1 MNERKKEGLGFLLFK
16 RVDGF
21 ELCHGWVVL
30 PSFDLFHRKNPFGGE
45 YTVFAGLEECIRFAA
60 NYHFKED
67 EISFLRSVLPST
79 CEEGFF
85 SYLATIDCSDVEI
98 CAMPE
103 GSVVFPKV
111 PLIRVEGPLLVRT
124 ATTDL

>member
-1 MNERKKEGLGFLLFK
+1 MKERKKEGLGFLLFK
-16 RVDGF
+16 RVDDF
-21 ELCHGWVVL
+21 ELCHGWLVL

-79 CEEGFF
+79 CEVSRYMIIFF
-85 SYLATIDCSDVEI
+85 FLSNRPFLVLNFS
-98 CAMPE
+98 
-103 GSVVFPKV
+103 
-111 PLIRVEGPLLVRT
+111 PLLNVIVSQ
-124 ATTDL
+124 LLE

>member
-1 MNERKKEGLGFLLFK
+1 LNFVM
-16 RVDGF
+16 DG
-21 ELCHGWVVL
+21 L

-79 CEEGFF
+79 CEVSRYMIIFF
-85 SYLATIDCSDVEI
+85 FLSNR
-98 CAMPE
+98 PF
-103 GSVVFPKV
+103 SVLNFYS
-111 PLIRVEGPLLVRT
+111 LLNVIVSQ
-124 ATTDL
+124 LLE